1 MAVAFPVPIIY
12 LNANKMID
20 QTTSVLQFNGLRVRV
35 INNEPWFVG
44 KDVCTLLNH
53 SNHNKALGQ
62 LDADEVTNDYP
73 IKDRLGRNQKIKLI
87 NESGLYHLIFLSRRE
102 EAKTFRKWVTSEVL
116 PSIRAKGS
124 YALTQKLEQAQ
135 ANYDR
140 LHDSWREIYEEHT
153 ELREENRRLEYERN
167 SAKDQQDTL
176 RRAAVLKECHIRAL
190 TQEVETLK
198 KELSKKISLE
208 LQGWQP
214 RKENEHGS
222 TAPVATESCRISKL
236 ARTLRSMGIDT
247 GERRLL
253 SWCRANG
260 YLHTKGEERNR
271 PTERALERGYF
282 EVASSEVIVTPQ
294 GQNHILDRLLT
305 SF

>member
-1 MAVAFPVPIIY
+1 MKEQVTIFE
-12 LNANKMID
+12 NAQFGQIR
-20 QTTSVLQFNGLRVRV
+20 TAGTSEQPLFSLA
-35 INNEPWFVG
+35 
-44 KDVCTLLNH
+44 DVC
-53 SNHNKALGQ
+53 KALG
-62 LDADEVTNDYP
+62 LGNSSLAKKRLRGDGVFTRKGVSPTTNQHG
-73 IKDRLGRNQKIKLI
+73 KTTMQTVSMTFI
-87 NESGLYHLIFLSRRE
+87 NEPNLYRCIFQSRKK
-102 EAKTFRKWVTSEVL
+102 EAEAFQDWVFEEVL

-176 RRAAVLKECHIRAL
+176 RRAAVLKECRIRAL

-198 KELSKKISLE
+198 NELSKKISLE
-208 LQGWQP
+208 LKGWQP
-214 RKENEHGS
+214 RKEDGTQGS
-222 TAPVATESCRISKL
+222 TVPVATESCHIRQL
-236 ARTLRSMGIDT
+236 ARTLRTLGVDT

-260 YLHTKGEERNR
+260 YLHTNGEARNR
-271 PTERALERGYF
+271 PTERALAKGYF

-294 GQNHILDRLLT
+294 GQNHILDRILT